1 MFFGKK
7 VVTRS
12 VVLFSALS
20 FMAANAAQVAAG
32 QEGSEFLSLVT
43 KLKGWAGGSLGIA
56 LSLAAFIIGGLIGLA
71 KSTLMP
77 ALVGVA
83 FAIMFSVVPT
93 VIISMFGALI

>member
-1 MFFGKK
+1 MFLCNKL
-7 VVTRS
+7 VTRS
-12 VVLFSALS
+12 LVLLGALS
-20 FMAANAAQVAAG
+20 FVTAQAAQVVAG

-83 FAIMFSVVPT
+83 FAIMFSVVPN
-93 VIISMFGALI
+93 VIVSMFGALI

>member
-56 LSLAAFIIGGLIGLA
+56 LSVAGWVGGGCIGLGR
-71 KSTLMP
+71 SRRLP
-77 ALVGVA
+77 A
-83 FAIMFSVVPT
+83 
-93 VIISMFGALI
+93 